1 MKATPTDLARAAFSD
16 VFKHAVVPDVAVAPG
31 RVNLIGEHT
40 DYNSGFVLP
49 VAIDANVAVAFAARA
64 DKKIRA
70 HSVAFDE
77 TRVGEIHEFRAPG
90 GNGWFDYVAAVVWAM
105 CEAGFGVT
113 GVDMAIAGDVPVG
126 AGLASS
132 AALEMA
138 VARGL
143 VHASRS
149 KWDPVR
155 VASVCQQGENSYVGV
170 NCGIM
175 DQFAASVCVEG
186 SALLLD
192 CRTLEYTNVSIPP
205 EGRFVVMDTGVR
217 RSLAASEYNERRQ
230 SCEAAVK
237 VLRRTNPQVRS
248 LRDVDDR
255 SLGAVENSMERT
267 VFMRATHVV
276 SEIHRPVQMADA
288 LRAGKLDLAGR
299 LMDESHVS
307 LRDLY
312 QVSCGELDLITE
324 IARGHD
330 ACFGAR
336 MTGAGFGG
344 CAVALV
350 ARDRAQGFVSDMAK
364 QYRAAGGIDGTFSVC
379 IPSDGASIVP

>member
-1 MKATPTDLARAAFSD
+1 MSAAPADLACAAFSD
-16 VFKHAVVPDVAVAPG
+16 VFNHHVVPDVAVAPG

-49 VAIDANVAVAFAARA
+49 MAIDANVAVAFASRA

-77 TRVGEIHEFRAPG
+77 TWVGEIHELRAPG
-90 GNGWFDYVAAVVWAM
+90 GNCWFDYVAAVAWAM
-105 CEAGFGVT
+105 REAGFGTT
-113 GVDMAIAGDVPVG
+113 GVDIAIAGDVPVG

-138 VARGL
+138 VARAL
-143 VHASRS
+143 VHASRVD
-149 KWDPVR
+149 WDPVR
-155 VASVCQQGENSYVGV
+155 MASVCQRGENSYVGV

-175 DQFAASVCVEG
+175 DQFAASVSAAG

-192 CRTLEYTNVSIPP
+192 CRTLEYTIIPIPP
-205 EGRFVVMDTGVR
+205 EGHIVVMDTGVR
-217 RSLAASEYNERRQ
+217 RALAKSEYNERRQ

-237 VLRRTNPQVRS
+237 VLRRTNPRVRS

-255 SLGAVENSMERT
+255 SLMAAENSLEKT

-276 SEIHRPVQMADA
+276 SEIQRPVLMADA
-288 LRAGKLDLAGR
+288 LRVGNLDLAGR

-307 LRDLY
+307 LGDLY
-312 QVSCGELDLITE
+312 QVSCVELDLITD

-350 ARDRAQGFVSDMAK
+350 ARDRAQGFVSDMAE
-364 QYRAAGGIDGTFSVC
+364 QYRAAGGIDGTFRVC
-379 IPSDGASIVP
+379 MPSDGASIVP